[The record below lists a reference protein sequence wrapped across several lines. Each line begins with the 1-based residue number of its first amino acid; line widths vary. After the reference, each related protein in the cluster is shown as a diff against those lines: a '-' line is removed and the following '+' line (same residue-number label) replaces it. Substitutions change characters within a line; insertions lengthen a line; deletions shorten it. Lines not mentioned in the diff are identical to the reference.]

1 MTKFESRK
9 FFHLKMHQSSEATGN
24 WSLICASMLWRS
36 LRLQTESFDCT
47 KSSLSGAFWK
57 LLYSKFL
64 WNLSRIASW
73 KLFSGLIHFL
83 IFFIFFDS
91 EPELFLASTSI
102 TSRVSWAIVS
112 NKLKNHLSKATD
124 MEEEK
129 ENIKGIWKK
138 VKFCVF
144 IFLSHKTTE
153 SYATKLGLTTDSTI
167 HIHIAAAGFLQLD
180 RMIFSVASPFLSCE
194 LLNWTFICVIG
205 RTKGVK
211 QSFIIESELKKLW
224 FDLEERMRMTIAVAK
239 DKKRTDETMNNFSL
253 TIYI

>member
-1 MTKFESRK
+1 
-9 FFHLKMHQSSEATGN
+9 
-24 WSLICASMLWRS
+24 
-36 LRLQTESFDCT
+36 
-47 KSSLSGAFWK
+47 
-57 LLYSKFL
+57 
-64 WNLSRIASW
+64 
-73 KLFSGLIHFL
+73 
-83 IFFIFFDS
+83 
-91 EPELFLASTSI
+91 
-102 TSRVSWAIVS
+102 
-112 NKLKNHLSKATD
+112 

-224 FDLEERMRMTIAVAK
+224 FDLEEGMRMTIAVAK